1 MKSGYFFIESD
12 VVMSQKFSR
21 LRSRRDYEDEL
32 LEGRGGGMMC
42 ALLFVRA
49 AFGVAREHAQIMM
62 TTTNSYILLAA
73 VASLARDCG

>member
-1 MKSGYFFIESD
+1 MFQTLF
-12 VVMSQKFSR
+12 R
-21 LRSRRDYEDEL
+21 LLSRRDYEEV
-32 LEGRGGGMMC
+32 GSQTAARGKGGGRC

-73 VASLARDCG
+73 VASLVRDCG